1 MTDIR
6 KIDYL
11 FKGEFDVNSIIKEL
25 TSDKYTYRAWNV
37 TELYNCSGKGLLIG
51 VNWSGKMYIVIT
63 KDESGTYNI
72 NYLDNMLSLFL
83 TQDNITS
90 NQIFDNINTLFK
102 RVYTN
107 KRFQV

>member
-11 FKGEFDVNSIIKEL
+11 FNEDFDTGSIIKGL
-25 TSDKYTYRAWNV
+25 TSDKNIYRAWNV
-37 TELYNCSGKGLLIG
+37 VELYNCSGKGLLLG
-51 VNWSGKMYIVIT
+51 VNWSGKTYIVIT
-63 KDESGTYNI
+63 KDLSDKFKI
-72 NYLDNMLSLFL
+72 SYLDDKLTLYL

-90 NQIFDNINTLFK
+90 NQILDNINTVYK

-107 KRFQV
+107 KKVQM

>member
-1 MTDIR
+1 
-6 KIDYL
+6 
-11 FKGEFDVNSIIKEL
+11 
-25 TSDKYTYRAWNV
+25 
-37 TELYNCSGKGLLIG
+37 
-51 VNWSGKMYIVIT
+51 MYIVIT